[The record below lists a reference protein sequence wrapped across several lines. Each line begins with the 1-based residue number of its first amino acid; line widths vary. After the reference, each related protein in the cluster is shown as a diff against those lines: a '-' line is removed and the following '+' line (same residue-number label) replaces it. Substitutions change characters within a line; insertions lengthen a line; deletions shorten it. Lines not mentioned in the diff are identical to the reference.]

1 MKHLKFLFYMFAVA
15 LMFSSCGSDNEDSD
29 TSSTRNDNVNVV
41 TASMPAEITRLEF
54 PKVKGGNNLVIVHRA
69 TLNSKTGE
77 TGVNY
82 SLEWDCGKKSQ
93 RWSCYEMY
101 RGITATNTN
110 RYYGDPQY
118 PQDESVPEAY
128 RFTSDP
134 YWGTGYNHG
143 HICPSADRLGSS
155 EANYQTF
162 FLSNMQP
169 QVSGFNAGIWESM
182 EKQVRIW
189 NRNDFRDTLYVCK
202 GGTIDNSDQIITTTA
217 NGLIVPKYY
226 FMAILCKNSLGYK
239 AIGLW
244 AEHKSNNDDV
254 VANYVVSI
262 DQLEQLTGID
272 FFCNLP
278 DGIEKSVEGLSVD
291 NIKRVWGLATV
302 N

>member
-1 MKHLKFLFYMFAVA
+1 M
-15 LMFSSCGSDNEDSD
+15 
-29 TSSTRNDNVNVV
+29 
-41 TASMPAEITRLEF
+41 
-54 PKVKGGNNLVIVHRA
+54 
-69 TLNSKTGE
+69 
-77 TGVNY
+77 
-82 SLEWDCGKKSQ
+82 
-93 RWSCYEMY
+93 
-101 RGITATNTN
+101 
-110 RYYGDPQY
+110 
-118 PQDESVPEAY
+118 
-128 RFTSDP
+128 
-134 YWGTGYNHG
+134 
-143 HICPSADRLGSS
+143 
-155 EANYQTF
+155 
-162 FLSNMQP
+162 
-169 QVSGFNAGIWESM
+169 ESM